1 MLIFK
6 HKLVLIVDISMFT
19 MNTMSQL
26 NIISQQRGSIIQ
38 TFFGESQEDNWP
50 WSQEVTSGD

>member
-38 TFFGESQEDNWP
+38 TFFGESQEDN
-50 WSQEVTSGD
+50 